1 MITAPGGIPGET
13 AKGWRI
19 KNPNTYD
26 LEFGFSCMG
35 YEIAGGWGHAMAK
48 KGDGEPIVM
57 VGDGTY
63 LMMNSDIY
71 STVLTGHKMIVVVC
85 DNGGY
90 AVINRLQKFKGV
102 PGFNNLHQGQPGE
115 EPFASISPSMPNRW
129 APPCA
134 RCESLADLEAAL
146 EVGQDHDRTTVIS
159 IVTDAFAWVPGDA
172 DWDVGVPEVSD
183 ARYRHIKN
191 PLLKLARQMVEA
203 GELGEIT
210 GFRGIHAED
219 YMHDPQSPWTWRIDP
234 SGGPGVIAD
243 LGSHIIGMARFL
255 LGEIAEV
262 SADVR
267 TVIKQRP
274 VARGASEMKPVE
286 VDDVARIL
294 VQFGRGC
301 GGAIEANW
309 IQTGR
314 KMQLGFELTG
324 EKGSL
329 VFTQERLNELLYYKA
344 GGEARHMGFTRIESG
359 PQHEPYGGFC
369 VAGGHQLG
377 FNDLKTIEMA
387 EFLGGIA
394 KGGST
399 GPDFRE
405 AYEIQKVVEAAIASS
420 RRRSWTK
427 V

>member
-1 MITAPGGIPGET
+1 MKELGIGLIGTGFMGKAHAIAYRTALSAFPDIPAPRLVAVADVNAEAAKKAAHQYGFESSTGDWKTLISNPAIHVVSITTPNSFHKEMALAAITAGKHVHCEKPLSPTLKDSLEMVKAAE
-13 AKGWRI
+13 AKGV
-19 KNPNTYD
+19 NTQ
-26 LEFGFSCMG
+26 
-35 YEIAGGWGHAMAK
+35 
-48 KGDGEPIVM
+48 V
-57 VGDGTY
+57 
-63 LMMNSDIY
+63 
-71 STVLTGHKMIVVVC
+71 
-85 DNGGY
+85 
-90 AVINRLQKFKGV
+90 
-102 PGFNNLHQGQPGE
+102 GFN
-115 EPFASISPSMPNRW
+115 
-129 APPCA
+129 
-134 RCESLADLEAAL
+134 
-146 EVGQDHDRTTVIS
+146 
-159 IVTDAFAWVPGDA
+159 
-172 DWDVGVPEVSD
+172 
-183 ARYRHIKN
+183 YIKN
-191 PLLKLARQMVEA
+191 PLLKMARAMVEA

-255 LGEIAEV
+255 LGDIAEV

-274 VARGASEMKPVE
+274 AARGSTEMKPVE
-286 VDDVARIL
+286 VDDVARII
-294 VQFGRGC
+294 VNFGRGC
-301 GGAIEANW
+301 GGTIEANW

-329 VFTQERLNELLYYKA
+329 VFTQEHLNELHFYKA
-344 GGEARHMGFTRIESG
+344 GGDPRQSGFTRIEAG

-369 VAGGHQLG
+369 IAGGHQLG

-387 EFLGGIA
+387 EFLGAIGR
-394 KGGST
+394 KEKS

-420 RRRSWTK
+420 KSRSWQQ